1 MTGAEAAIEN
11 RQRWWSLIREAIRG
25 SHQDYT
31 SGPISRSLVLLAVPM
46 VLETAMESLFA
57 LVDVFFVSR
66 LGSDAVATVGLTESM
81 MTLVYTL
88 AIGLSIG
95 VTAMV
100 SRRIG
105 EKDSA
110 GAAQTAVQAIVLGLI
125 VSIGIAVV
133 GIVYA
138 PDLLA
143 LMGASESVQAAG
155 SSYTRMMLGGSAT
168 VILIWLINAV
178 FRGAGDASIAMRS
191 LWLANGINI
200 LLCPTLIFGLGP
212 FPELGLTGAAVATT
226 IGRGIGVLYQIRQ
239 LVRRDGRVLIR
250 KSDLR
255 IMPGVLNALIK
266 LSGTGT
272 FQVFVATSSYIGVV
286 RVLST
291 FGSTVLAG
299 YTVAIRLMIFVMLPS
314 WGLSNAAATM
324 VGQALGAEKPDRA
337 EGSVKLAALYN
348 TFWMGI
354 VSLVFLA
361 LAPQLISVFTH
372 DPEVARNGVLSLRV
386 MAVGLAFYGYGMVL
400 HQSFNGAGDT
410 WTPTW
415 LNVAFFWM
423 TEIPLAWILSRQWGP
438 LGVYLS
444 IPIAE
449 ISLTVASAWM
459 FRRGRWKEKR
469 V

>member
-1 MTGAEAAIEN
+1 METTAKQG
-11 RQRWWSLIREAIRG
+11 WWSLVREALRG
-25 SHQDYT
+25 TQQDYT
-31 SGPISRSLVLLAVPM
+31 SGTISRSLVLLAVPM

-95 VTAMV
+95 VTAV
-100 SRRIG
+100 VARRTG
-105 EKDSA
+105 EKDPE
-110 GAAQTAVQAIVLGLI
+110 GAAESAVQGIVLGIIAALA
-125 VSIGIAVV
+125 IGVV
-133 GIVYA
+133 GIIYA

-143 LMGASESVQAAG
+143 LMGASDSVQAGGAG
-155 SSYTRMMLGGSAT
+155 YTRMMLAGSGT
-168 VILIWLINAV
+168 VLLIWLINAV
-178 FRGAGDASIAMRS
+178 FRGAGDATIAMRS

-200 LLCPTLIFGLGP
+200 VLDPCLIFGWGP
-212 FPELGLTGAAVATT
+212 FPEMGVTGAAVATT
-226 IGRGIGVLYQIRQ
+226 VGRGIGVLYQVSQ
-239 LVRRDGRVLIR
+239 LMRRDGRVLIR
-250 KSDLR
+250 RRHLR
-255 IMPGVLNALIK
+255 VVPAALRSLVR
-266 LSGTGT
+266 LSATGT
-272 FQVFVATSSYIGVV
+272 FQVFVATSSYIGLV

-291 FGSTVLAG
+291 FGSSVLAG
-299 YTVAIRLMIFVMLPS
+299 YTIAIRMMIFVMLPS
-314 WGLSNAAATM
+314 WGLANAAATM
-324 VGQALGAEKPDRA
+324 VGQSLGADQPDRA
-337 EGSVKLAALYN
+337 AGSVRLAGIYNSVWMAL
-348 TFWMGI
+348 
-354 VSLVFLA
+354 VSAISLAFAPGLVSA
-361 LAPQLISVFTH
+361 FTT
-372 DPEVARNGVLSLRV
+372 DPEVAHHAVLSLRI
-386 MAVGLAFYGYGMVL
+386 MALGLVFYGYGMVL

-423 TEIPLAWILSRQWGP
+423 LEIPLAWFLSRPWGP

-459 FRRGRWKEKR
+459 FRLGKWKVKK